1 MLPCRSAAMPSGC
14 GAPAGN
20 VAKRSTSPRSQ
31 ADALSD
37 QSERQTK
44 IPKTRRN
51 KADIRTSS
59 SQRCGTE
66 LSPYIAYSQAKRKG
80 GPQAAFS
87 VRQQTVSYLSG
98 ISCASS
104 APLLLSSVT
113 TISPSAGVC
122 AASVLF
128 TVTVLVP
135 VAPGATLTKSPVL
148 TELDET
154 LNFATPGTAF
164 DPPFSKSKPTTS

>member
-1 MLPCRSAAMPSGC
+1 MLPCRSAAIPSGC
-14 GAPAGN
+14 GAPCGS
-20 VAKRSTSPRSQ
+20 VANRSTSPRSQ
-31 ADALSD
+31 ADAWSD
-37 QSERQTK
+37 HSEQTNT
-44 IPKTRRN
+44 PKTRRN

-80 GPQAAFS
+80 GPEAAFS
-87 VRQQTVSYLSG
+87 VRQRTVSYLSG

-113 TISPSAGVC
+113 TNSPSAGFLP
-122 AASVLF
+122 ASALF
-128 TVTVLVP
+128 PVTFRVP

-148 TELDET
+148 TELAQT
-154 LNFATPGTAF
+154 LNFATPGTAL
-164 DPPFSKSKPTTS
+164 DPPFSKSKPTI